1 MRRTV
6 VLLVLLSLV
15 LVFCFS
21 ACGNSDDQGSVTM
34 ESSVIET
41 AVQEGGGTET
51 DNTSTAEPAAETTAA
66 PEAFE
71 AGDVNNAD
79 ASLYGKVN
87 GNSYQN
93 DALGLTV
100 DLDDSWS
107 VMDPKGSGEDT
118 NIGFMA
124 FQASTQSAIA
134 ISVEGVE
141 VKDPDSVKE
150 AYLNKYVDEYSGM
163 QGMTVNEIRDVTISG
178 KTFRAVYEE
187 YTEADSDVK
196 HYKYYIPVWVD
207 DDLECILITSTGEE
221 TLANT
226 LSMIKL
232 S

>member
-1 MRRTV
+1 MRRNV
-6 VLLVLLSLV
+6 VLLVV
-15 LVFCFS
+15 LTFVLAFCFS
-21 ACGNSDDQGSVTM
+21 ACGTKGEQESVNTDTSVT
-34 ESSVIET
+34 ET
-41 AVQEGGGTET
+41 ATQNSEGTET
-51 DNTSTAEPAAETTAA
+51 ENTTTANETGETTAGQA
-66 PEAFE
+66 AFE

-79 ASLYGKVN
+79 ASLYGTVS

-124 FQASTQSAIA
+124 FQATTKSAIA
-134 ISVEGVE
+134 ISVEGVA

-150 AYLNKYVDEYSGM
+150 AYLNQYIADYSSM
-163 QGMTVNEIRDVTISG
+163 QGMLVNEVRDVAISG
-178 KTFRAVYEE
+178 KTFRTVYEE

-196 HYKYYIPVWVD
+196 HYKYYIPIWVN
-207 DDLECILITSTGEE
+207 DDLECVLITSTSEE
-221 TLANT
+221 ALANT
-226 LSMIKL
+226 VAAIKL